1 MGIIWFIFGIGVGA
15 VAVVLA
21 QNGFYPAW

>member
-1 MGIIWFIFGIGVGA
+1 MCVLCFIFGVFVGA

-21 QNGFYPAW
+21 QNGFYPTW